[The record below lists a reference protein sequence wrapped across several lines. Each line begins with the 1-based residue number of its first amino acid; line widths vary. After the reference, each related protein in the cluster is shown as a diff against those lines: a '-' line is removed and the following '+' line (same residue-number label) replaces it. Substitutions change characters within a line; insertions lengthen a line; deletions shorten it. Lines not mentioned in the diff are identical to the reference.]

1 MSVEK
6 MKGQMKEAT
15 GKLTGDKG
23 LEAEGKIETGVAD
36 VKGAVGGAVS
46 YVTDV
51 AGSVFNTVAGVVS
64 DLYEGAKK
72 MIRKVF

>member
-6 MKGQMKEAT
+6 MAGQVKETT

-23 LEAEGKIETGVAD
+23 MEAEGMFEKGVAE
-36 VKGAVGGAVS
+36 VKGAVGGAVN
-46 YVTDV
+46 YVTDL
-51 AGSVFNTVAGVVS
+51 AGTLVNGVTGAVS

-72 MIRKVF
+72 MVQKVF